1 MYSTRHNYTYDLRT
15 SLASGSHSYTIHA
28 LTHAYICVAVYV
40 PLALTRSCTDD
51 SFKTCHLWK
60 EGACCSAEFT
70 QQLDADVVTNIDGF
84 YWNHCG
90 NFTPACQR
98 SVACSLCM
106 FPRVTTVSES
116 GCVTTYIILCVD
128 IFSGILA
135 IGLYIML
142 Q

>member
-1 MYSTRHNYTYDLRT
+1 MIALRLVLAISGKKELAALQS
-15 SLASGSHSYTIHA
+15 SLA
-28 LTHAYICVAVYV
+28 
-40 PLALTRSCTDD
+40 
-51 SFKTCHLWK
+51 
-60 EGACCSAEFT
+60 

-106 FPRVTTVSES
+106 FPCVTTVSQS
-116 GCVTTYIILCVD
+116 DCITTYIILCVH

-135 IGLYIML
+135 LGLYIML